1 MRLLDHF
8 IVAELVK
15 FRVVVVIGQHVAHR
29 RTAFRAF
36 QVVVADLNDLEIFV
50 VFLAAER
57 LVAELVVLILVGH
70 GCEQFGVVVR
80 AEVAVG
86 ERFVIVAGF
95 EHARKLVLA
104 EQLLVF
110 GHVIIGQRAR

>member
-15 FRVVVVIGQHVAHR
+15 FRVVVVIGQHVANQ
-29 RTAFRAF
+29 RTAF